1 MFQLIGILSG
11 LIALFSSFHYIRD
24 IIRGNTK
31 PHRMAWVI
39 FITLSG
45 ISFFAQFAEGATS
58 SLWFP
63 LVLFI
68 QAVIIFSLTLKYGVG
83 GFSKINVI
91 SLLLAICIMIVW
103 IITKS
108 AAIAIICTISVNTI
122 GKFLVALKVNKLPNT
137 EYLPT
142 WIYSVAASILAAIS
156 VGELNWILIITPLHN
171 AITVGIIAG
180 VIIYRRNQ
188 INNSRELKGKTATL

>member
-188 INNSRELKGKTATL
+188 INNSRELKGKTASL